1 MFYYVLFKRLKGGFC
16 AMNHQNE
23 RNQTS
28 DTLDGINRR
37 QLILQK
43 LEEQGEVSVNAL
55 AQEFSVSPMTIR
67 RDLHLFARQGILET
81 HYGGAHL
88 CKDRNKIPD
97 FPARIEKMLRY
108 KQAIGRTA
116 ASFIKEGDT
125 IFLDS
130 GTTSVQI
137 TKYFPDVHATLI
149 TNSMTAILQLG
160 TNRKLKLVVAPGTYR
175 EQIGGTLDIS
185 TVEFLRRY
193 HVNKSFIG
201 TMFCSTDFGMT
212 TSEELDAE
220 LKRTLCAQSDQS
232 FLLADHTKFTGNSLV
247 KFTEFW
253 DYDYIITNKEL
264 DPALQDQVRK
274 LNPNLILC

>member
-1 MFYYVLFKRLKGGFC
+1 
-16 AMNHQNE
+16 MNHQNE
-23 RNQTS
+23 PNQTPDASGS
-28 DTLDGINRR
+28 DTLDGISRR
-37 QLILQK
+37 QRILQK
-43 LEEQGEVSVNAL
+43 LEEYGEVSVNAL
-55 AQEFSVSPMTIR
+55 AQEFGVSPMTIR
-67 RDLHLFARQGILET
+67 RDLHLFARQGIVET

-88 CKDRNKIPD
+88 SRNRTTIPD
-97 FPARIEKMLRY
+97 FPTRSEKMLSY
-108 KQAIGRTA
+108 KQAIGRVA

-149 TNSMTAILQLG
+149 TNSMSAVMQLG
-160 TNRKLKLVVAPGTYR
+160 TNRKIRLVVAPGTYQ

-201 TMFCSTDFGMT
+201 TMFCSTDYGMT

-220 LKRTLCAQSDQS
+220 LKRTLCMQSDQS
-232 FLLADHTKFTGNSLV
+232 FLMADHTKFTGNSLV

-264 DPALQDQVRK
+264 DPKLQEEVKK